1 MSTSEM
7 AAAPKIER
15 RFKAQEFAELA
26 GVTVR
31 TLHHYDRLGLLKP
44 GGRTEAGYRLYQ
56 ESDLARLEQIAV
68 LKFLG
73 LPLKRIGEVL
83 IGQSYVLK
91 TALRSQL
98 WALDEKR
105 RRLDLAIQAIREA
118 QLILDS
124 GKEPDWLVFKKI
136 LEVMEMEKNTDW
148 MMKYYDEEARA
159 KVEDRKKL
167 WSPEL
172 QERVSKQWAELFTD
186 IEASL
191 QEDPTSPKARQLA
204 DRWNALVGEFT
215 GGDSGIARGLKEM
228 YSDQQNWP
236 QGQQSPVPS
245 EAGAFIMKVNAARKK

>member
-1 MSTSEM
+1 MFQ
-7 AAAPKIER
+7 AR
-15 RFKAQEFAELA
+15 EFAELA

-44 GGRTEAGYRLYQ
+44 SVRTDAGYRLYR
-56 ESDLARLEQIAV
+56 ESDLVLLEQITV

-73 LPLKRIGEVL
+73 LPLKRIREVL
-83 IGQSYVLK
+83 AGK
-91 TALRSQL
+91 TQALRPALTLQL

-118 QLILDS
+118 RQILDS
-124 GKEPDWLVFKKI
+124 GREPDSLLFKKI
-136 LEVMEMEKNTDW
+136 LEVMEMQNTNDW

-172 QERVSKQWAELFTD
+172 QERVSKQWAELFAD
-186 IEASL
+186 IEAAKG
-191 QEDPTSPKARQLA
+191 EDPASPKAQALA
-204 DRWNALVGEFT
+204 DRWNTLVGEFT
-215 GGDSGIARGLKEM
+215 GADPGIAQGLKSM

-236 QGQQSPVPS
+236 DGQASPVPN
-245 EAGAFIMKVNAARKK
+245 EAAAFIMKANAARRL